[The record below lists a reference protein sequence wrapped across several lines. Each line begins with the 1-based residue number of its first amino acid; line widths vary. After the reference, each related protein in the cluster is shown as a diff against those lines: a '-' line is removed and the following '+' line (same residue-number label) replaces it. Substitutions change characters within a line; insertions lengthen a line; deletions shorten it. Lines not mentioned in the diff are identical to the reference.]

1 MRCVTPAKD
10 APAPLDARRPERTDG
25 RPAPELRATATAPVS
40 ASHDALGGSPL
51 DPRLT
56 FASFVIGRSNTLAH
70 AAARQ
75 VAEGRRGDRVMFN
88 PLYIHA
94 GVGLGKTHL
103 LQAVTWAGNSGSER
117 KVLYLTAEKFMYGFV
132 AALKTQ
138 TALAFKEALRGID
151 VLVIDDL
158 QFLQGK
164 STQAEFCHTLN
175 ALIDAGRQVVIAA
188 DRPPSDLESLDDRV
202 RSRLA
207 GGLVVEMGS
216 LGEELR
222 LGILKSRVAAAR
234 AHHATFDVPAPVLD
248 YLART
253 ITHNGRDLEGAVNR
267 LLAHS
272 KLNAQPVTLEMAE
285 REVRDLIRPQ
295 EPKRIKIEDIQR
307 VVARQYNVSRSDL
320 LSSRRTAN
328 VVRPRQVAMY
338 LAKTLTLRSLPEI
351 GRRFG
356 GRDHTTVLH
365 AVRKIEALVAKDVA
379 LVRRGRSRSSA
390 SCRSNARTGSSPPCG
405 TGWPVAAAAD
415 RGAAGHFCRKRGER
429 PRRFPCAGGHPRHL
443 AVPPRV
449 WSNPASIR
457 LFGFQMPRRCL
468 SGRPAFPSLGSGG
481 YCNEGHGR
489 TRATA
494 EIAGP
499 RPSRGRAPQHHS
511 DPRQRAVP
519 RRKRP
524 AVAESHRPRPRGDRN
539 AGGGNRDRRLDH
551 RAGAHVLRH
560 RAQTARRLADRAGRR
575 RRPRGAG
582 DPRRPLALHAADPA
596 GKRFP
601 GSRRRRHDAFVH
613 AGRRRPEAAD
623 RPHAVRDLDRR
634 DALLPQRHLSARAG
648 TRQGR
653 DPARGR
659 DRRPSAGAGRSA
671 VAEGRGRHAGR
682 DRAAQDRR
690 RSAAAD
696 RGQ

>member
-1 MRCVTPAKD
+1 MSDIEQERWSRVKGRLRTTVGEDIYSSWFARMDLESVHGESVRLSVPTRFLKSWIQAHYAERVLACWRAELPDVHRIDLTVRSAMRCA
-10 APAPLDARRPERTDG
+10 APVKELPVADQRHVEQSSAR
-25 RPAPELRATATAPVS
+25 ASAELKTVATAPAS
-40 ASHDALGGSPL
+40 ANHDALGGSPL

-56 FASFVIGRSNTLAH
+56 FASFVTGRSNTLAH

-75 VAEGRRGDRVMFN
+75 VAEGRRGDSVMFN

-103 LQAVTWAGNSGSER
+103 LQAVTWAGNAGTER

-216 LGEELR
+216 LGEDLR
-222 LGILKSRVAAAR
+222 LGILKSRVDAAR
-234 AHHATFDVPAPVLD
+234 VHHASFDVPEQVLD
-248 YLART
+248 YLAKA
-253 ITHNGRDLEGAVNR
+253 ITHNGRDLEGAINR

-295 EPKRIKIEDIQR
+295 EPRRIKIEDIQR

-365 AVRKIEALVAKDVA
+365 AVRKIEALVSKDATLSDEVE
-379 LVRRGRSRSSA
+379 LL
-390 SCRSNARTGSSPPCG
+390 
-405 TGWPVAAAAD
+405 
-415 RGAAGHFCRKRGER
+415 KRQLQE
-429 PRRFPCAGGHPRHL
+429 
-443 AVPPRV
+443 
-449 WSNPASIR
+449 
-457 LFGFQMPRRCL
+457 
-468 SGRPAFPSLGSGG
+468 
-481 YCNEGHGR
+481 
-489 TRATA
+489 
-494 EIAGP
+494 
-499 RPSRGRAPQHHS
+499 
-511 DPRQRAVP
+511 
-519 RRKRP
+519 
-524 AVAESHRPRPRGDRN
+524 
-539 AGGGNRDRRLDH
+539 
-551 RAGAHVLRH
+551 
-560 RAQTARRLADRAGRR
+560 
-575 RRPRGAG
+575 
-582 DPRRPLALHAADPA
+582 
-596 GKRFP
+596 
-601 GSRRRRHDAFVH
+601 
-613 AGRRRPEAAD
+613 
-623 RPHAVRDLDRR
+623 
-634 DALLPQRHLSARAG
+634 
-648 TRQGR
+648 
-653 DPARGR
+653 
-659 DRRPSAGAGRSA
+659 
-671 VAEGRGRHAGR
+671 
-682 DRAAQDRR
+682 
-690 RSAAAD
+690 
-696 RGQ
+696 

>member
-1 MRCVTPAKD
+1 MV
-10 APAPLDARRPERTDG
+10 
-25 RPAPELRATATAPVS
+25 
-40 ASHDALGGSPL
+40 
-51 DPRLT
+51 
-56 FASFVIGRSNTLAH
+56 GRSNTLAH

-75 VAEGRRGDRVMFN
+75 VAEGRRGDPVMFN

-234 AHHATFDVPAPVLD
+234 AHHASFDVPEQVLD

-253 ITHNGRDLEGAVNR
+253 ITHNGRDLEGAINR

-285 REVRDLIRPQ
+285 REVRDLVRPQ

-320 LSSRRTAN
+320 VVVAPYRQRGPPAPGRDVSGQDAHAALAAGDRPPLRRT
-328 VVRPRQVAMY
+328 RPHHGPA
-338 LAKTLTLRSLPEI
+338 
-351 GRRFG
+351 
-356 GRDHTTVLH
+356 
-365 AVRKIEALVAKDVA
+365 
-379 LVRRGRSRSSA
+379 RGSQ
-390 SCRSNARTGSSPPCG
+390 
-405 TGWPVAAAAD
+405 D
-415 RGAAGHFCRKRGER
+415 RGA
-429 PRRFPCAGGHPRHL
+429 
-443 AVPPRV
+443 
-449 WSNPASIR
+449 
-457 LFGFQMPRRCL
+457 
-468 SGRPAFPSLGSGG
+468 GRQG
-481 YCNEGHGR
+481 C
-489 TRATA
+489 
-494 EIAGP
+494 
-499 RPSRGRAPQHHS
+499 
-511 DPRQRAVP
+511 RAV
-519 RRKRP
+519 
-524 AVAESHRPRPRGDRN
+524 
-539 AGGGNRDRRLDH
+539 
-551 RAGAHVLRH
+551 
-560 RAQTARRLADRAGRR
+560 
-575 RRPRGAG
+575 
-582 DPRRPLALHAADPA
+582 
-596 GKRFP
+596 
-601 GSRRRRHDAFVH
+601 
-613 AGRRRPEAAD
+613 
-623 RPHAVRDLDRR
+623 
-634 DALLPQRHLSARAG
+634 
-648 TRQGR
+648 
-653 DPARGR
+653 
-659 DRRPSAGAGRSA
+659 
-671 VAEGRGRHAGR
+671 GRGRNR
-682 DRAAQDRR
+682 
-690 RSAAAD
+690 
-696 RGQ
+696 

>member
-1 MRCVTPAKD
+1 MANIEQDRWSRVKGRLRSSVGEDVYSSWFARMDLESVQSESVQMSVPTRFLKSWIQAHYAERVLSCWQAEMPEVHRIDLSVRTAMRCATPAKD
-10 APAPLDARRPERTDG
+10 APSVDARRNERGDN

-40 ASHDALGGSPL
+40 ATHDALGGSPL

-56 FASFVIGRSNTLAH
+56 FASFVLGKSNTLAH

-75 VAEGRRGDRVMFN
+75 VAEGRRGDAVMFN

-103 LQAVTWAGNSGSER
+103 LQAVTWAGNSGTER

-248 YLART
+248 YLARA

-272 KLNAQPVTLEMAE
+272 KLNATSVTLEMAE

-338 LAKTLTLRSLPEI
+338 LAKTMTLRSLPEI

-365 AVRKIEALVAKDVA
+365 AVRKIEALVGKDIA
-379 LVRRGRSRSSA
+379 LNDEVEGL
-390 SCRSNARTGSSPPCG
+390 
-405 TGWPVAAAAD
+405 
-415 RGAAGHFCRKRGER
+415 KRQLQE
-429 PRRFPCAGGHPRHL
+429 
-443 AVPPRV
+443 
-449 WSNPASIR
+449 
-457 LFGFQMPRRCL
+457 
-468 SGRPAFPSLGSGG
+468 PS
-481 YCNEGHGR
+481 
-489 TRATA
+489 
-494 EIAGP
+494 
-499 RPSRGRAPQHHS
+499 
-511 DPRQRAVP
+511 
-519 RRKRP
+519 
-524 AVAESHRPRPRGDRN
+524 
-539 AGGGNRDRRLDH
+539 
-551 RAGAHVLRH
+551 
-560 RAQTARRLADRAGRR
+560 
-575 RRPRGAG
+575 
-582 DPRRPLALHAADPA
+582 
-596 GKRFP
+596 
-601 GSRRRRHDAFVH
+601 
-613 AGRRRPEAAD
+613 
-623 RPHAVRDLDRR
+623 
-634 DALLPQRHLSARAG
+634 
-648 TRQGR
+648 
-653 DPARGR
+653 
-659 DRRPSAGAGRSA
+659 
-671 VAEGRGRHAGR
+671 
-682 DRAAQDRR
+682 
-690 RSAAAD
+690 
-696 RGQ
+696 